1 MTQEGTVLRKT
12 PGGDAVVE
20 IVRQSSCGGDCSNCK
35 GCAHP
40 QQTLEVTVSD
50 PVGAK
55 PGDTVFDVR
64 ITAPTGK
71 VYRSASVV
79 YILPVILMFVFYFVP
94 SGGEGIKI
102 LCSLLGLALGVGISA
117 VYSRRASA
125 SGSLKSSI
133 SDILN

>member
-1 MTQEGTVLRKT
+1 MLRWREYDT
-12 PGGDAVVE
+12 GGYSAPQNS
-20 IVRQSSCGGDCSNCK
+20 RPSSCGGDCSSCK

-55 PGDTVFDVR
+55 PGDRVR

>member
-55 PGDTVFDVR
+55 PGDRVR

-79 YILPVILMFVFYFVP
+79 YILPVILLFVFYFVP
-94 SGGEGIKI
+94 SGSEGTKI

-117 VYSRRASA
+117 AYSRRASA

-133 SDILN
+133 SDILD